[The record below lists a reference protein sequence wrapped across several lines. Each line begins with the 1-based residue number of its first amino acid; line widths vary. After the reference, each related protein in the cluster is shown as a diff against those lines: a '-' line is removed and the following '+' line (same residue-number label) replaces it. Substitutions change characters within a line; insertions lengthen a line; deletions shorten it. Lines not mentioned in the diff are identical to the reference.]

1 MIIGQPLKFV
11 SLFAGKVDV
20 DDRFALIS
28 AGVKVWKKT
37 LLDVECN
44 EIFQEFSVLTDI
56 STTTYQAEIPT
67 AFQGMLFL
75 VIDQVMVAKYPEPP
89 KDQKETLLKVFE
101 WISHDKFLTPETRR
115 LL

>member
-1 MIIGQPLKFV
+1 MK
-11 SLFAGKVDV
+11 
-20 DDRFALIS
+20 
-28 AGVKVWKKT
+28 KKT

-89 KDQKETLLKVFE
+89 TDQKETLLRVFE
-101 WISHDKFLTPETRR
+101 YISHDMFLTPETCR
-115 LL
+115 LLWLGTTQMRTPGSTTSPQRIVSTIYRYANIV